1 MMQRYNESA
10 ARLACDVRIDIVQV
24 SAKPAKADVKI
35 KEGDAVKKSEK
46 AIKKVEGK

>member
-1 MMQRYNESA
+1 
-10 ARLACDVRIDIVQV
+10 V

-46 AIKKVEGK
+46 AIKKAEEK